1 MGVQSRGSSSLL
13 DRTKQNPIRTAGWGF
28 CLQIIALSCG
38 AGGKQLVWTRND
50 SGSSKPRG
58 GGRDERSNTKRQK
71 RERARDIP
79 LVDANGQPLTLPQD
93 DEPSDTYDGLHE
105 DAVDSIID
113 ALDSGDEM
121 SLREH
126 VATLHFADAADLI
139 ERLSQEQRRR
149 LLDATHDV
157 LDPDVFT
164 ELDETV
170 RDEVVDIVGLDAVA
184 EVVAELDT
192 DDAVEIIDE
201 LEEHEQEKVLDAISP
216 ADRTLIEEGLSFE
229 DDTAGRLM
237 QREVMTVPQFWS
249 VGETIDFLRDI
260 ADQEEWETPNVFYD
274 ILVVDPRHRPVG
286 SVPLSTLLQSKRP
299 VKVDEIMHEKMKLI
313 PVDMDQ
319 EEVAFLFRQR
329 DLVSAPVVGE
339 EGRLVGIITIDDVV
353 DIIDEEAE
361 EDILALGGVRED
373 DLYSA
378 TLDTTKQRFSWLFV
392 NLITAIMASVVIGFF
407 QGTIEQVV
415 ALAVLMPIVAS
426 MGGNAGTQT
435 LTVAV
440 RALATKEL
448 TATNAWR
455 QIGKEILVGV
465 VNGVVFAVLMGGVAW
480 GWFSSPEIGLVIALA
495 MIVNMIVA
503 GLFGAIIPIALDRYG
518 VDPAVASSVFLT
530 TVTDVVGFLVFL
542 GLGAMFL
549 L

>member
-1 MGVQSRGSSSLL
+1 MSDLI
-13 DRTKQNPIRTAGWGF
+13 P
-28 CLQIIALSCG
+28 
-38 AGGKQLVWTRND
+38 ND
-50 SGSSKPRG
+50 KSEKEPV
-58 GGRDERSNTKRQK
+58 
-71 RERARDIP
+71 DIP

-237 QREVMTVPQFWS
+237 QREVITVPQFWS

>member
-1 MGVQSRGSSSLL
+1 MSDL
-13 DRTKQNPIRTAGWGF
+13 DQQKPAEQRPA
-28 CLQIIALSCG
+28 
-38 AGGKQLVWTRND
+38 D
-50 SGSSKPRG
+50 S
-58 GGRDERSNTKRQK
+58 
-71 RERARDIP
+71 P
-79 LVDANGQPLTLPQD
+79 LVDTNGHPISS
-93 DEPSDTYDGLHE
+93 EKNPSETYDGLHE
-105 DAVDSIID
+105 DAVDSILE
-113 ALDSGDEM
+113 ALESQDVQA
-121 SLREH
+121 LREH
-126 VATLHFADAADLI
+126 VAHLHFADAADLI
-139 ERLSQEQRRR
+139 ERLSADQRRV
-149 LLDATHDV
+149 LLDATKDI

-170 RDEVVDIVGLDAVA
+170 RDEVVDIVGLDAMA
-184 EVVAELDT
+184 EVVSELDT

-201 LEEHEQEKVLDAISP
+201 LEKHEQEHVLDAISP
-216 ADRTLIEEGLSFE
+216 ADRTLIKEGLAYE
-229 DDTAGRLM
+229 EDTAGRLM

-249 VGETIDFLRDI
+249 IGETIDFLRDI
-260 ADQEEWETPNVFYD
+260 AEQEEWETPNVFYD
-274 ILVVDPRHRPVG
+274 IVVVDPRHKPVG
-286 SVPLSTLLQSKRP
+286 TIPLSLLLQSKRP
-299 VKVDEIMHEKMKLI
+299 VNVTDIMHERMKLI

-339 EGRLVGIITIDDVV
+339 EGRLVGVITIDDVV

-392 NLITAIMASVVIGFF
+392 NLLTAIMASVVIGFF

-448 TATNAWR
+448 TSTNAMR
-455 QIGKEILVGV
+455 QIGKELLVGV
-465 VNGVVFAVLMGGVAW
+465 INGFVFAILIGGVAW
-480 GWFSSPEIGLVIALA
+480 VWFSSLDIGIVIALA
-495 MIVNMIVA
+495 MIVNMVVA
-503 GLFGAIIPIALDRYG
+503 GLFGAIIPIALDRHG

-530 TVTDVVGFLVFL
+530 TVTDVVGFMVFL
-542 GLGAMFL
+542 SLGAL
-549 L
+549 LLL

>member
-1 MGVQSRGSSSLL
+1 MSDQDL
-13 DRTKQNPIRTAGWGF
+13 NE
-28 CLQIIALSCG
+28 
-38 AGGKQLVWTRND
+38 RND
-50 SGSSKPRG
+50 DQTDGGAPSGLIGVSDPDS
-58 GGRDERSNTKRQK
+58 
-71 RERARDIP
+71 P
-79 LVDANGQPLTLPQD
+79 LD
-93 DEPSDTYDGLHE
+93 PSDTYDGLHRDVVE
-105 DAVDSIID
+105 TIVDAIEADNVQVV
-113 ALDSGDEM
+113 
-121 SLREH
+121 REL
-126 VATLHFADAADLI
+126 VAPLHFSDAADLI
-139 ERLSQEQRRR
+139 ERLSPEQRKT
-149 LLDATHDV
+149 LLEATSDV
-157 LDPDVFT
+157 LDADLFA

-184 EVVAELDT
+184 EVVAELET
-192 DDAVEIIDE
+192 DDAVEIVDE
-201 LEEHEQEKVLDAISP
+201 LEDHEQQKVLDAIP
-216 ADRTLIEEGLSFE
+216 AAERTLIEEGLSYE
-229 DDTAGRLM
+229 EDTAGRLM
-237 QREVMTVPQFWS
+237 QRAVMTVPQFWS
-249 VGETIDFLRDI
+249 VGETIDFMREI
-260 ADQEEWETPNVFYD
+260 AEQDEWETPNVFYD
-274 ILVVDPRHRPVG
+274 IVVVDPRHKPVG
-286 SVPLSTLLQSKRP
+286 TIPLSTLLQHKRP
-299 VKVDEIMHEKMKLI
+299 VPVSDIMHERMKLI

-339 EGRLVGIITIDDVV
+339 EGRLVGMITIDDVV

-392 NLITAIMASVVIGFF
+392 NLLTAILASVVIGFF

-448 TATNAWR
+448 TATNALR
-455 QIGKEILVGV
+455 QVGKEILVGG
-465 VNGVVFAVLMGGVAW
+465 VNGVVFAVLIGGVAW
-480 GWFSSPEIGLVIALA
+480 AWFASPEIGLVIAMA

-503 GLFGAIIPIALDRYG
+503 GLFGAIIPIALDRRG
-518 VDPAVASSVFLT
+518 IDPAVASSVFLT

-542 GLGAMFL
+542 GLGAAFL

>member
-1 MGVQSRGSSSLL
+1 MSDQDLE
-13 DRTKQNPIRTAGWGF
+13 KQGLTQPDGETPPVILT
-28 CLQIIALSCG
+28 
-38 AGGKQLVWTRND
+38 D
-50 SGSSKPRG
+50 S
-58 GGRDERSNTKRQK
+58 D
-71 RERARDIP
+71 
-79 LVDANGQPLTLPQD
+79 
-93 DEPSDTYDGLHE
+93 PSETYDGLHV
-105 DAVDSIID
+105 DAVDEIIR
-113 ALDSGDEM
+113 ALDADEIQHV
-121 SLREH
+121 REL
-126 VATLHFADAADLI
+126 VAPLHFADAADLI
-139 ERLSQEQRRR
+139 ERLSADQRRA
-149 LLDATHDV
+149 LLDAARDV
-157 LDPDVFT
+157 LDADFFT

-170 RDEVVDIVGLDAVA
+170 RDEVVDIVGLDTMV
-184 EVVAELDT
+184 EVVSELET
-192 DDAVEIIDE
+192 DDAVVIIEE
-201 LEEHEQEKVLDAISP
+201 LEEHEQQHVLDAIP
-216 ADRTLIEEGLSFE
+216 LADRTLIEEGLSYAE
-229 DDTAGRLM
+229 DSAGRMM

-249 VGETIDFLRDI
+249 VGETIDFMREIAEQDEWDI
-260 ADQEEWETPNVFYD
+260 PNIFYD
-274 ILVVDPRHRPVG
+274 IVVVDPRHKPVG
-286 SVPLSTLLQSKRP
+286 TIPLSTLLQHKRP
-299 VKVDEIMHEKMKLI
+299 VPVTEIMHEKMKLV

-329 DLVSAPVVGE
+329 DLVSAPVVGN

-353 DIIDEEAE
+353 DVIDEEAE
-361 EDILALGGVRED
+361 DDILALGGVRED

-392 NLITAIMASVVIGFF
+392 NLLTAIMASVVIGFF

-448 TATNAWR
+448 TSTNALR
-455 QIGKEILVGV
+455 QIGKEILVGGI
-465 VNGVVFAVLMGGVAW
+465 NGVVFAVLMGGVAW
-480 GWFSSPEIGLVIALA
+480 AWFSSPDIGLVIALA

-518 VDPAVASSVFLT
+518 IDPAVASSVFLT

-542 GLGAMFL
+542 GLGAWFL

>member
-1 MGVQSRGSSSLL
+1 MSDLI
-13 DRTKQNPIRTAGWGF
+13 P
-28 CLQIIALSCG
+28 
-38 AGGKQLVWTRND
+38 ND
-50 SGSSKPRG
+50 KNEKEPV
-58 GGRDERSNTKRQK
+58 
-71 RERARDIP
+71 DIP
-79 LVDANGQPLTLPQD
+79 LVDASGQPLTLPKD
-93 DEPSDTYDGLHE
+93 IEPSETYDGLHE
-105 DAVDSIID
+105 DAVGGIIE
-113 ALDSGDEM
+113 ALEAGDEM
-121 SLREH
+121 SLRTR

-139 ERLSQEQRRR
+139 ERLHPEQRRQ

-184 EVVAELDT
+184 EMVSELDT

-201 LEEHEQEKVLDAISP
+201 LEDHEQEHVLDAISP

-229 DDTAGRLM
+229 DETAGRLM

-249 VGETIDFLRDI
+249 VGETIDFLREI

-274 ILVVDPRHRPVG
+274 IIIVDPRHRPVG

-299 VKVDEIMHEKMKLI
+299 VKVGEIMHEKMKLI

-329 DLVSAPVVGE
+329 DLVSAPVVGD

-392 NLITAIMASVVIGFF
+392 NLLTAIMASVVIGFF

-448 TATNAWR
+448 TPTNAMR

-465 VNGVVFAVLMGGVAW
+465 INGVVFAVLMGAVAW
-480 GWFSSPEIGLVIALA
+480 GWFSSPEIGLVIGLA

-503 GLFGAIIPIALDRYG
+503 GLFGAIIPIALDRHG
-518 VDPAVASSVFLT
+518 IDPAVASSVFLT

>member
-1 MGVQSRGSSSLL
+1 MSDL
-13 DRTKQNPIRTAGWGF
+13 IH
-28 CLQIIALSCG
+28 
-38 AGGKQLVWTRND
+38 ND
-50 SGSSKPRG
+50 KSEKEPV
-58 GGRDERSNTKRQK
+58 
-71 RERARDIP
+71 DIP
-79 LVDANGQPLTLPQD
+79 LVDASGQPLILPKD
-93 DEPSDTYDGLHE
+93 DEPSETYDGLDENAVGGIIEALESE
-105 DAVDSIID
+105 D
-113 ALDSGDEM
+113 EEE
-121 SLREH
+121 LRAQIEP
-126 VATLHFADAADLI
+126 LHFSDTADLI
-139 ERLSQEQRRR
+139 ERLHPDQRRQ
-149 LLDATHDV
+149 LLEATKDV
-157 LDPDVFT
+157 LDPVVFT

-170 RDEVVDIVGLDAVA
+170 RDEVVDIIGLDSVV
-184 EVVAELDT
+184 EVVSELDT
-192 DDAVEIIDE
+192 DDALAIIEE
-201 LEEHEQEKVLDAISP
+201 LDEHEQEQVLDAISP
-216 ADRTLIEEGLSFE
+216 ADRTLIEQGLSYE
-229 DDTAGRLM
+229 EYSAGRLM

-274 ILVVDPRHRPVG
+274 IIVVDPRHRPVG
-286 SVPLSTLLQSKRP
+286 SVPLSALLQSKRP

-313 PVDMDQ
+313 PVEMDQ
-319 EEVAFLFRQR
+319 EEIAFLFRQR
-329 DLVSAPVVGE
+329 DLVSAPVVGD

-392 NLITAIMASVVIGFF
+392 NLLTAIMASVVIGFF

-448 TATNAWR
+448 TPTNAMR
-455 QIGKEILVGV
+455 QIGKEILVGM
-465 VNGVVFAVLMGGVAW
+465 VNGVVFAVLMGGIAW
-480 GWFSSPEIGLVIALA
+480 GWFASPEIGIVIALA

-518 VDPAVASSVFLT
+518 IDPAVASSVFLT

-542 GLGAMFL
+542 GLGAML
-549 L
+549 LL